1 MTATFSSLRVA
12 NYRRWT
18 IGALV
23 SNVGT
28 WMQRVAQDWLVL
40 QLTHGSGVALGIT
53 TGLQFLPM
61 LLFGL
66 WGGVLADRY
75 PKRRLLVATQVG
87 MALVTLTLGLL
98 DVTGAVTVWH
108 VYALAFVLGLVS
120 AVDNPARQTFVV
132 EMVGRD
138 QVANA
143 VGLNSASFN
152 AARVVGPAVAGLLIV
167 LVGTGPVFLL
177 NAVTY
182 GALLLAL
189 ARMDPARLHPEPPT
203 PRAPGQL
210 RAGLA
215 YVRSRPDLIVILAV
229 VGVVGMF
236 GLNFQMTTALMA
248 TQVFGRGAGEYGV
261 LGSVMAVGSLTGAL
275 FAARRGRPRVRLLLG
290 AAGAFGLLETLSGL
304 MPSYVSFAVLLVPVG
319 MASLTFITAANA
331 TMQLSVDPLM
341 RGRVMALY
349 MMIFQGGTPI
359 GAPLVGWVAQM
370 LGARW
375 SLLLGGLLSVAA
387 AVVGAIVLARVR
399 RVRVRLRLRPRPG
412 LVVRPVD
419 LAAPQQLVGTITAG

>member
-1 MTATFSSLRVA
+1 VTATFSSLRVA

-203 PRAPGQL
+203 PRA
-210 RAGLA
+210 RASCAQAWRTSALA
-215 YVRSRPDLIVILAV
+215 QTS
-229 VGVVGMF
+229 
-236 GLNFQMTTALMA
+236 
-248 TQVFGRGAGEYGV
+248 
-261 LGSVMAVGSLTGAL
+261 S
-275 FAARRGRPRVRLLLG
+275 
-290 AAGAFGLLETLSGL
+290 
-304 MPSYVSFAVLLVPVG
+304 
-319 MASLTFITAANA
+319 
-331 TMQLSVDPLM
+331 
-341 RGRVMALY
+341 
-349 MMIFQGGTPI
+349 
-359 GAPLVGWVAQM
+359 
-370 LGARW
+370 
-375 SLLLGGLLSVAA
+375 
-387 AVVGAIVLARVR
+387 
-399 RVRVRLRLRPRPG
+399 
-412 LVVRPVD
+412 
-419 LAAPQQLVGTITAG
+419 